1 MIQKI
6 ENERGKVQI
15 IVEGNGLRE
24 VMRIP
29 GVDANHTKSNNIM
42 ETYEVLGIEAAR

>member
-1 MIQKI
+1 
-6 ENERGKVQI
+6 
-15 IVEGNGLRE
+15 VEGNGLRE

-29 GVDANHTKSNNIM
+29 GINGNQTKSNNII